1 MKHLRSI
8 GGMILVCVVAA
19 AATSAAPLTVPAGMT
34 VSVRMLDSIDT
45 GTNYAG
51 ETFRATLD
59 NPLMVDGQTVIPK
72 GAEAIGRLVSVERSG
87 RVQGRPVLTL
97 ELTALNFDG
106 KSVAIQTST
115 YQEMGPS
122 QTKRTAI
129 LAGGGAVLGTIVS
142 VVAGGGFLL
151 GSHVGAAAGTAV
163 QAARGGKQLRI
174 PGESLITFTLQSP
187 IYLFDSGL

>member
-34 VSVRMLDSIDT
+34 VSVRMLDSIDS

-59 NPLMVDGQTVIPK
+59 NPLLVDGQTVIPK

-87 RVQGRPVLTL
+87 RIQGRPVLTL

-106 KSVAIQTST
+106 KSVPIQTST

-122 QTKRTAI
+122 QTRRTAI

-151 GSHVGAAAGTAV
+151 GSNVGAAAGTAV

-174 PGESLITFTLQSP
+174 PGESLVTFTLQSP

>member
-1 MKHLRSI
+1 MKYLRSI
-8 GGMILVCVVAA
+8 GGIILACGIAA
-19 AATSAAPLTVPAGMT
+19 AAAVGAPLTVPAGAT
-34 VSVRMLDSIDT
+34 VTIRMLDSIDT

-59 NPLMVDGQTVIPK
+59 SPLLVDGQAVVPK

-87 RVQGRPVLTL
+87 RVQGRPMLTL
-97 ELTALNFDG
+97 ELTALNFEG
-106 KSVAIQTST
+106 KSVAIQTSS
-115 YQEMGPS
+115 YQEAGPS
-122 QTKRTAI
+122 QTRRTAI
-129 LAGGGAVLGTIVS
+129 LAGGGAALGTILS

-151 GSHVGAAAGTAV
+151 GSNVGAAAGTAV
-163 QAARGGKQLRI
+163 QAVQGGKQLRI